1 MTATAARRT
10 SPQSAVAVHR
20 LHGAAARVAPDAT
33 AFGLRRDQ
41 FMVEIIAAWEPGGG
55 DDGGAAHRAWARELW
70 RDLAPFA
77 LPGGYANLLGPDDRA
92 QAADA
97 YGGNAARLL
106 AAKRRYDPDGA
117 FASAIPLPGG

>member
-1 MTATAARRT
+1 MDTSKDGNAERRHDA
-10 SPQSAVAVHR
+10 PLMAF
-20 LHGAAARVAPDAT
+20 RVAPDAT
-33 AFGLRRDQ
+33 AFGLRREHV
-41 FMVEIIAAWEPGGG
+41 MAEIIAAWKPGQN
-55 DDGGAAHRAWARELW
+55 DGAAHRAWARDLW
-70 RDLAPFA
+70 QDIAPFA